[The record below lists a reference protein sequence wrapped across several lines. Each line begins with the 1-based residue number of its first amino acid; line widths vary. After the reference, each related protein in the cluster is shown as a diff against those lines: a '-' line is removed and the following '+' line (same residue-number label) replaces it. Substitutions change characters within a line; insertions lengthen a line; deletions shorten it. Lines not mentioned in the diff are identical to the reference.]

1 MAYEI
6 SRFQMSI
13 LFRIALL
20 FFLWCSL
27 SFAQESLTTVFSHVN
42 VIPMDREI
50 VLRDQTV
57 IVKDG
62 KIVALGPTRSVK
74 VPKGSQRIDG
84 SNQYLMPGLADM
96 HVHFIRPATAEKMPS
111 SAETYAEENPR
122 LALLFVANG
131 VTTVRNMWDTQPS
144 VHQTMRYRKADSL
157 GRRSI
162 LSVL

>member
-1 MAYEI
+1 MTCLCEEEKPMAHEI

-13 LFRIALL
+13 LLRSALL
-20 FFLWCSL
+20 FFLCCSL

-84 SNQYLMPGLADM
+84 SNQYLMPGLE
-96 HVHFIRPATAEKMPS
+96 I
-111 SAETYAEENPR
+111 
-122 LALLFVANG
+122 
-131 VTTVRNMWDTQPS
+131 
-144 VHQTMRYRKADSL
+144 
-157 GRRSI
+157 GRA
-162 LSVL
+162 